1 MASNKRRR
9 HTPDQI
15 IRKLAEGN
23 KLLGTGQELAE
34 VCRHLQIAEST
45 WHRWLAQY
53 GGMKA
58 NDAKRLKELEAE
70 NARLKKLVANQALDI
85 DMLKE
90 IGVGKLLTPNR
101 KRRAATMLRERF
113 GVSERRAC
121 TVVGIH
127 RSTMRLTPS
136 PVTAEEAELR
146 AWLRRFSTDR
156 PRWGW
161 RRAAKMARR
170 AGWQVNNKRIRRLW
184 REEGLRVPQRRR
196 KKRLTGIGVTV
207 GAMSPIRPNA
217 IWAMDFQFDTT
228 ADARTLKLLNV
239 IDEFTRE
246 ALAIE
251 VDRSIDADG
260 VVAVLDRLALTH
272 GAPHYMRFD
281 NGPEFVAHAVS
292 DWCRFNGAGSLFI
305 DPGSPWQNAFVE
317 SFNGRLRD
325 ELLNSWRF
333 DSLLEARVIIEDWRR
348 DYNANRPHTAHGEL
362 TPAEFALQWSAT
374 HQPKVA

>member
-23 KLLGTGQELAE
+23 KLLGAGQDLNE
-34 VCRHLQIAEST
+34 VCRHLEIAEST
-45 WHRWLAQY
+45 SHRWLAQY

-58 NDAKRLKELEAE
+58 NEAKRLKELEAE

-90 IGVGKLLTPNR
+90 ISAGNC
-101 KRRAATMLRERF
+101 KRCAVKVLRDRF
-113 GVSERRAC
+113 GVSARRAC

-127 RSTMRLTPS
+127 RSTMRLTS
-136 PVTAEEAELR
+136 PPITAQESQLR

-161 RRAAKMARR
+161 RRAAKTARR
-170 AGWQVNNKRIRRLW
+170 AGWQVNNKHIRRLW
-184 REEGLRVPQRRR
+184 REEGLKVPQRRK
-196 KKRLTGIGVTV
+196 KKRLTGIGVAV
-207 GAMSPIRPNA
+207 GAMSPIRPNV

-228 ADARTLKLLNV
+228 ADGRTIKMLNV
-239 IDEFTRE
+239 IDEYTRE
-246 ALAIE
+246 ALAID
-251 VDRSIDADG
+251 VDRAINADG
-260 VVAVLDRLALTH
+260 VVEVLDRLALQH
-272 GAPHYMRFD
+272 GAPHYVRFD

-292 DWCRFNGAGSLFI
+292 DWCRFNDAGSLFI
-305 DPGSPWQNAFVE
+305 DPGSPWQNAWIE

-333 DSLLEARVIIEDWRR
+333 DSLLEARVIIEDWRC
-348 DYNANRPHTAHGEL
+348 DYNANRPHSAHREL
-362 TPAEFALQWSAT
+362 TPAEFAQNWTTT
-374 HQPKVA
+374 HQPHVA